1 VEALQGPPTSKLSVG
16 LKAGQAEAG
25 NDDLTVAMDDH
36 RMLEKVA
43 TDPVVGPDNPQMSQT
58 RRGSMVPDAV
68 VGQTSSKVADAV
80 VGQTGSMVPDAVV
93 GQTGSRVADAVV
105 GPDNRQMSQT
115 GVADAVVGQTG
126 SMVADAVV
134 GPDNW
139 QMSQTGVADA
149 VVGTDTLGKSRKG
162 SIVIEAMGLVLEAMG
177 LVLDQ
182 QLEAV
187 LKGQSAR
194 W

>member
-1 VEALQGPPTSKLSVG
+1 VEALQGPPTSKLPVG

-25 NDDLTVAMDDH
+25 IDVLTHAQVAMDDH
-36 RMLEKVA
+36 GMLEKVA
-43 TDPVVGPDNPQMSQT
+43 TDPVVGPDNPQMSQ
-58 RRGSMVPDAV
+58 RGSMVPDAV
-68 VGQTSSKVADAV
+68 VGQTGSKAADAVVGQTGSKVADAV

-93 GQTGSRVADAVV
+93 GQMGSRVADAVV

-134 GPDNW
+134 GPDNR

-149 VVGTDTLGKSRKG
+149 VVGTDTLGKYRKG
-162 SIVIEAMGLVLEAMG
+162 WLMLWMGPIHWESLGRGPL
-177 LVLDQ
+177 
-182 QLEAV
+182 
-187 LKGQSAR
+187 
-194 W
+194 